1 MFGTCPCAMTSYEIR
16 KPRARSPTHRI
27 NFSSATA
34 ALAER
39 TLGLWIIAAD
49 EPQPV
54 PRRPRA
60 ARLLSIGV
68 SPGLRQRLGLFLMLL
83 QGMAHPPPHWLR
95 LVQKGAPL
103 LLKTDQRGR
112 KGASTLAF
120 GAGRFP
126 SLVAGFENSS
136 GRIRISGT
144 KYGVSGSC
152 SRRSH
157 LPPVHRARLRQWR
170 S

>member
-60 ARLLSIGV
+60 ARLLSIGI
-68 SPGLRQRLGLFLMLL
+68 SPGLPEGWGFSLCSRR
-83 QGMAHPPPHWLR
+83 AWRAPPHWLR